1 MQEPRL
7 VKFPTP
13 RSSQRLS
20 GGTAF
25 RRPESAALQRKQP
38 TLRQALLGAIVTLC
52 LACAS
57 LPAITPSQALAF
69 TSSYSV
75 ETTEFDGLYVQLP
88 LGPRAM
94 LFYGNEPLYMPW
106 GDQGRDTYVGYAPY
120 SHERDLDPLESGIMF
135 LFGYLTDESESDQQ
149 ELLSNPGGCLTQYAQ
164 NEFAQNDACTQTTV
178 SEPIELRGNADAIHL
193 VATSYTD
200 ESGTE
205 RTLSYFC
212 ITDNGRAWVF
222 KTLFDD
228 SSVSL
233 SAIEGIACSASTNK
247 RLAQQTNPLARYID
261 SFSLAHMDGWADEL
275 GNVETEGVQFRMP
288 AGLGY
293 DHATTAGWDF
303 WSTDDGICIGVM
315 TWDCPISIDST
326 AAEFETYRTI
336 SYMKQ
341 DAAPTFLERPRAY
354 EINGLITYVAHYEDA
369 YGEGYHVDVLTPTGK
384 ILDFNC
390 YYQIGANTGTNLG
403 ETVLDLIGT
412 LQPIE

>member
-1 MQEPRL
+1 MKFLAPRPS
-7 VKFPTP
+7 K
-13 RSSQRLS
+13 RLS

-25 RRPESAALQRKQP
+25 RCPGTATLQRVQP
-38 TLRQALLGAIVTLC
+38 TPRQALLGAIVTLC

-57 LPAITPSQALAF
+57 LPAVAPSQALAF

-88 LGPRAM
+88 LGSRAM
-94 LFYGNEPLYMPW
+94 LFYGDKPLYMPW
-106 GDQGRDTYVGYAPY
+106 GDQGSNAYAGYVPY
-120 SHERDLDPLESGIMF
+120 NHERNLDPLDSGIMY
-135 LFGYLTDESESDQQ
+135 LFGYMTDESECDQQ
-149 ELLSNPGGCLTQYAQ
+149 ELLDNPDRCLTQYVQ
-164 NEFAQNDACTQTTV
+164 NEIAKSDSITQATV

-228 SSVSL
+228 SSASL

-247 RLAQQTNPLARYID
+247 RLAQQTNPLAGYID

-288 AGLGY
+288 ANLGY

-303 WSTDDGICIGVM
+303 WGTDDGICIGVM

-326 AAEFETYRTI
+326 AAEFETYHTI

-341 DAAPTFLERPRAY
+341 EVAPTFLERPRAY
-354 EINGLITYVAHYEDA
+354 ETNGLITYVAHYEDA

-390 YYQIGANTGTNLG
+390 YYQIGTNTGTNLG

>member
-25 RRPESAALQRKQP
+25 RSPGTATLQRVQP
-38 TLRQALLGAIVTLC
+38 TPRQALLGAIVTLC

-57 LPAITPSQALAF
+57 LPAVAPSQALAF

-75 ETTEFDGLYVQLP
+75 ETAEFDGLYVQLP
-88 LGPRAM
+88 LGPRDM
-94 LFYGNEPLYMPW
+94 LFYGDKPLYMPW
-106 GDQGRDTYVGYAPY
+106 GDQGSNAYAGYVPY
-120 SHERDLDPLESGIMF
+120 NHERDLDPLDSGIMY
-135 LFGYLTDESESDQQ
+135 LFGYMTDESECDQQ
-149 ELLSNPGGCLTQYAQ
+149 ELLDNPDRCLTQYVQ
-164 NEFAQNDACTQTTV
+164 NEIAKSDSITQATV
-178 SEPIELRGNADAIHL
+178 SEPIELRGNADAIRL
-193 VATSYTD
+193 VAASYTD
-200 ESGTE
+200 ESGAE

-222 KTLFDD
+222 KA
-228 SSVSL
+228 VSESL
-233 SAIEGIACSASTNK
+233 PAIEGIACSASTNK
-247 RLAQQTNPLARYID
+247 RLAQQTNPLAGYID

-288 AGLGY
+288 ADLGY

-303 WSTDDGICIGVM
+303 WGTDDGICIGVM

-326 AAEFETYRTI
+326 AAEFETYHTI

-341 DAAPTFLERPRAY
+341 DVAPTFLERPHAY

-390 YYQIGANTGTNLG
+390 YYQIGTNTGTNLG

>member
-7 VKFPTP
+7 VKFLAP
-13 RSSQRLS
+13 RPSQRLS

-25 RRPESAALQRKQP
+25 RCPGTATLQRVQP
-38 TLRQALLGAIVTLC
+38 TPRQALLGAIVTLC

-57 LPAITPSQALAF
+57 LPAVAPSQALAF
-69 TSSYSV
+69 TSSYSI
-75 ETTEFDGLYVQLP
+75 ETAEFDGLYVQLP
-88 LGPRAM
+88 LGPRDM
-94 LFYGNEPLYMPW
+94 LFYGDKPLYMPW
-106 GDQGRDTYVGYAPY
+106 GDQGSNAYAGYVPY
-120 SHERDLDPLESGIMF
+120 NHERNLDPLDSGIMY
-135 LFGYLTDESESDQQ
+135 LFGYMTDESESDQQ
-149 ELLSNPGGCLTQYAQ
+149 ELLDNPDRCLTQYVQ
-164 NEFAQNDACTQTTV
+164 NEIAKSDSITQATV
-178 SEPIELRGNADAIHL
+178 SEPIELRGNADAIRL
-193 VATSYTD
+193 VAASYTD
-200 ESGTE
+200 ESGAE

-222 KTLFDD
+222 KA
-228 SSVSL
+228 VSESL
-233 SAIEGIACSASTNK
+233 PAIEGIACSASTNK
-247 RLAQQTNPLARYID
+247 RLAQQTNPLAGYID

-288 AGLGY
+288 ADLGY

-303 WSTDDGICIGVM
+303 WGTDDGICIGVM

-326 AAEFETYRTI
+326 AAEFETYHTI

-341 DAAPTFLERPRAY
+341 DVAPTFLERPHAY

-390 YYQIGANTGTNLG
+390 YYQIGTNTGTNLG